1 MADPTFDAAADTPAA
16 AAAVTAGD
24 QIPFVR
30 KPAGVWET
38 ITPAELLAAL
48 ILIRTA
54 QQVVADLGL
63 DAALAGKASTAH
75 THPFADLT
83 DGREAVEDY
92 VAGLFVAGTHTGI
105 TVVYADNGG
114 SPGAISL
121 EVTGS
126 GLSMSDWSDTVVA
139 AGARVYVDD
148 GLLEDNGDGT
158 YYLIIPAPGGAAQRF
173 QFNDGSGGFAGS
185 AWLVAEGTDGDGG
198 QYGVRIRAQADRTL
212 LGFQLAPGQTA
223 GVIRFT
229 DGTADKFLSG
239 FGPKAEWQPPSLAN
253 ADAVNGSVFH
263 STTEGDLVYKAGGGG
278 IVRLGQ
284 IGVNVGDGTV
294 SVEPAG
300 LIEFPAGCLID
311 TGGGIA
317 RVRFAL
323 SQVTVSG
330 TTLTLDGTSDG
341 TVQRTTNGSAVTAT
355 LGATAPAGTQL
366 ALCQVGAGQVT
377 FAAGSGAVL
386 HNRSGHTKTAGQWA
400 TVSLYVDSNSGG
412 SAAVWVLSGDTSA

>member
-1 MADPTFDAAADTPAA
+1 MPKLEDFPVIDTGDCGDS
-16 AAAVTAGD
+16 AAVVLHDPAQTAGARD
-24 QIPFVR
+24 RRILLSDLIGA
-30 KPAGVWET
+30 AG
-38 ITPAELLAAL
+38 
-48 ILIRTA
+48 
-54 QQVVADLGL
+54 D
-63 DAALAGKASTAH
+63 H
-75 THPFADLT
+75 THTFSQIT

-92 VAGLFVAGTHTGI
+92 VAALFAAGTHTGI
-105 TVVYADNGG
+105 TVGYADNGG

-121 EVTGS
+121 TVTGD
-126 GLSMSDWSDTVVA
+126 GLSMSDWSEAVVA

-158 YYLIIPAPGGAAQRF
+158 YYLIVPVPSGASGQY
-173 QFNDGSGGFAGS
+173 QYNDGSGGFGGLG
-185 AWLVAEGTDGDGG
+185 WLWSEGADGDAAP
-198 QYGVRIRAQADRTL
+198 YGVRIKATADRTL
-212 LGFQLAPGQTA
+212 LGFKLAAGQTA

-323 SQVTVSG
+323 SQVTASG

-377 FAAGSGAVL
+377 FAAGSGATL